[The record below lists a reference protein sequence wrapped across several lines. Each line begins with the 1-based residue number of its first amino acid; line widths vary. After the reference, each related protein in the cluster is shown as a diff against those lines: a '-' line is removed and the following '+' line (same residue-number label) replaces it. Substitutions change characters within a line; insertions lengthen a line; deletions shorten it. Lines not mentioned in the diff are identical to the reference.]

1 MLMELMELREGPDNT
16 KRNRWCPNDVYRE
29 CRPKTL
35 LFFVSRAVRAD
46 RVFHMKYHAWC

>member
-1 MLMELMELREGPDNT
+1 MELMELREGPDNT

-35 LFFVSRAVRAD
+35 LFFVSRAVLIEY
-46 RVFHMKYHAWC
+46 FI